1 MITAILGWMIFSE
14 KLPPLWWVGASL
26 LAGGNVVIGAREQ
39 AEKPGGTI
47 GLDETREEA
56 EALLEDPREEE
67 ADDLIELDKST
78 PEQQRLRHG
87 EDSDAPI

>member
-1 MITAILGWMIFSE
+1 M
-14 KLPPLWWVGASL
+14 
-26 LAGGNVVIGAREQ
+26 IGAREQ
-39 AEKPGGTI
+39 AEKPGVTI

-56 EALLEDPREEE
+56 EALLEDPREVE